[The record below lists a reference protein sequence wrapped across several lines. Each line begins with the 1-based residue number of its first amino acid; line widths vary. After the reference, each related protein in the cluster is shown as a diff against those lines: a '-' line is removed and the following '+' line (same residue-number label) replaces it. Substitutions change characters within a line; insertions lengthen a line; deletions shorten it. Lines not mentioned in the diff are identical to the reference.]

1 MRVLWISNIIF
12 PELCDRLGMSTPV
25 VGGWMQPA
33 AEALL
38 EREDALDLAVV
49 SFYQGDSLQVFHDT
63 RIRYYLVPEKTS
75 KSLLYDARV
84 EHFLK
89 LVNDD
94 FKPNLVHIHGTEY
107 GHSLA
112 QIRACGSENTVVS
125 IQGLVHYC
133 KYYYF
138 GGISEREL
146 IKCRTFRD
154 IVRRDSLFNQRNRMA
169 KRGLLEVELLKSVRH
184 VIGRTSWD
192 KACVW
197 ALNPNANYHSCNE
210 TLRDGFYNKQ
220 WQHDNCRPHTI
231 FLSQGHYPLKGVHQ
245 LIKSLPLIL
254 REYPDT
260 EVYVSGHN
268 LFSGLPFWR
277 KNGYANFV
285 QKLLVQLGVT
295 EKVHFLGQLS
305 EEQMIAEYMNAHV
318 FVCPSAIEN
327 SPNSVGE
334 AQLLGT
340 PVVASYV
347 GGTMDMVKDNETGF
361 LYRFEEISLLAQRV
375 CELFANRDL
384 CNRLSEQARIAA
396 RQRHCK
402 EINAATLLG
411 IYDKI
416 VSC

>member
-1 MRVLWISNIIF
+1 MKVLWISNIIF
-12 PELCDRLGMSTPV
+12 PELCDRLGMPAPV
-25 VGGWMQPA
+25 FAGWMQSGA
-33 AEALL
+33 KALL

-49 SFYQGDSLQVFHDT
+49 SFYQGDSLQVFCDSH
-63 RIRYYLVPEKTS
+63 IRYYLVPEKTTNT
-75 KSLLYDARV
+75 LLYDARV

-89 LVNDD
+89 VVNDD

-133 KYYYF
+133 KDYYF

-169 KRGLLEVELLKSVRH
+169 KRGLFEVELLKSVRH

-220 WQHDNCRPHTI
+220 WQYDKCSPHTI
-231 FLSQGHYPLKGVHQ
+231 FLSQGHYPLKGLHQ
-245 LIKSLPLIL
+245 VIKSLPLIL

-260 EVYVSGHN
+260 EVYVSGYN
-268 LFSGLPFWR
+268 FFSGLPFWR

-285 QKLLVQLGVT
+285 QKLLMRLGVT
-295 EKVHFLGQLS
+295 EKVHFLGQLN

-347 GGTMDMVKDNETGF
+347 GGTMDMVKDGETGF
-361 LYRFEEISLLAQRV
+361 LYRYEEISLLAQRV
-375 CELFANRDL
+375 CELFSNRELCERISVQERTVAN
-384 CNRLSEQARIAA
+384 S
-396 RQRHCK
+396 RHSKDTNATALVEIYK
-402 EINAATLLG
+402 EI
-411 IYDKI
+411 
-416 VSC
+416 VR

>member
-12 PELCDRLGMSTPV
+12 PELCDRLGMPAPV
-25 VGGWMQPA
+25 VAGWMQSGA
-33 AEALL
+33 KALL
-38 EREDALDLAVV
+38 EQEDALDLAVV
-49 SFYQGDSLQVFHDT
+49 SFYQGDSLQVFCDSH
-63 RIRYYLVPEKTS
+63 IRYYLVPEKTTN
-75 KSLLYDARV
+75 SLLYDARV

-89 LVNDD
+89 VVNND
-94 FKPNLVHIHGTEY
+94 FKPNLIHIHGTEY

-125 IQGLVHYC
+125 IQGLVHYY
-133 KYYYF
+133 KDHYF

-220 WQHDNCRPHTI
+220 WQYDKYSPHTI
-231 FLSQGHYPLKGVHQ
+231 FLSQGHYPLKGLHQ
-245 LIKSLPLIL
+245 VIKSLPLIL

-260 EVYVSGHN
+260 EVYVSGVN
-268 LFSGLPFWR
+268 FFSDLPFWR

-347 GGTMDMVKDNETGF
+347 GGTMDMVKDGETGF
-361 LYRFEEISLLAQRV
+361 LYRYEEISLLAQRV
-375 CELFANRDL
+375 CELFSNRELCERISVQERTVAN
-384 CNRLSEQARIAA
+384 ARHSKDTNA
-396 RQRHCK
+396 RALVEIYK
-402 EINAATLLG
+402 EI
-411 IYDKI
+411 
-416 VSC
+416 VR

>member
-12 PELCDRLGMSTPV
+12 PELCDRLGMPAPV
-25 VGGWMQPA
+25 FAGWMQSGA
-33 AEALL
+33 KALL

-49 SFYQGDSLQVFHDT
+49 SFYQGDSLQVFSDSH
-63 RIRYYLVPEKTS
+63 IRYYLVPEKTS

-89 LVNDD
+89 VVNDD
-94 FKPNLVHIHGTEY
+94 FKPNLVHIHGTEC

-125 IQGLVHYC
+125 IQGMVHYY
-133 KYYYF
+133 KDYYF

-192 KACVW
+192 KSCVW

-220 WQHDNCRPHTI
+220 WQYDKCSPHTI
-231 FLSQGHYPLKGVHQ
+231 FLSQGHYPLKGLHQ
-245 LIKSLPLIL
+245 VIKSLPLIL

-260 EVYVSGHN
+260 EVYVSGFN
-268 LFSGLPFWR
+268 FFSGLPFWR

-347 GGTMDMVKDNETGF
+347 GGTMDMVKDGETGF
-361 LYRFEEISLLAQRV
+361 LYRYEEISLLAQRV
-375 CELFANRDL
+375 CELFSNRELCERISVQERTVAN
-384 CNRLSEQARIAA
+384 ARHSKDTNA
-396 RQRHCK
+396 RALVEIYK
-402 EINAATLLG
+402 EI
-411 IYDKI
+411 
-416 VSC
+416 VR

>member
-12 PELCDRLGMSTPV
+12 PELCDRLGMPAPV
-25 VGGWMQPA
+25 VAGWMQSGA
-33 AEALL
+33 KALL
-38 EREDALDLAVV
+38 EREDALELAVV
-49 SFYQGDSLQVFHDT
+49 SFYQGDSLQVFCDSC
-63 RIRYYLVPEKTS
+63 IRYYLVPEKTTN
-75 KSLLYDARV
+75 SLLYDACV

-89 LVNDD
+89 VVNDD

-125 IQGLVHYC
+125 IQGLVHYY
-133 KYYYF
+133 KDHYF

-169 KRGLLEVELLKSVRH
+169 KRGFLEVELLKSVSH

-220 WQHDNCRPHTI
+220 WQYDKCSPHTI
-231 FLSQGHYPLKGVHQ
+231 FLSQGHYPLKGLHQ
-245 LIKSLPLIL
+245 VIKSLPLIL

-260 EVYVSGHN
+260 EVYVSGCN
-268 LFSGLPFWR
+268 FFSGLPFWR

-295 EKVHFLGQLS
+295 EKVHFLGLLS

-347 GGTMDMVKDNETGF
+347 GGTMDMVKDGETGF
-361 LYRFEEISLLAQRV
+361 LYRYEEISLLAQRV
-375 CELFANRDL
+375 CELFSNRELCERISVKERIVAN
-384 CNRLSEQARIAA
+384 ARHSKDTNVRALVEIY
-396 RQRHCK
+396 K
-402 EINAATLLG
+402 EI
-411 IYDKI
+411 
-416 VSC
+416 VS

>member
-12 PELCDRLGMSTPV
+12 PELCDRLGIPAPV
-25 VGGWMQPA
+25 FAGWMQSGA
-33 AEALL
+33 KALL
-38 EREDALDLAVV
+38 EREDALELAVV
-49 SFYQGDSLQVFHDT
+49 SFYQGDSLQVFCDS
-63 RIRYYLVPEKTS
+63 RIRYYLVPEKTT

-89 LVNDD
+89 VVNDD
-94 FKPNLVHIHGTEY
+94 FKPDLVHIHGTEY

-112 QIRACGSENTVVS
+112 QIRACGGENTVVS

-133 KYYYF
+133 KDHYY

-210 TLRDGFYNKQ
+210 TLRYGFYNKQ
-220 WQHDNCRPHTI
+220 WQYDKCSPHTI
-231 FLSQGHYPLKGVHQ
+231 FLSQGHYPLKGLHQ
-245 LIKSLPLIL
+245 VIKSLPLIL

-268 LFSGLPFWR
+268 FFSDLPFWR

-285 QKLLVQLGVT
+285 QKLLVLLGVT
-295 EKVHFLGQLS
+295 EKVHFLGQLN

-347 GGTMDMVKDNETGF
+347 GGTMDMVKDSETGF
-361 LYRFEEISLLAQRV
+361 LYRYEEISLLAQRV
-375 CELFANRDL
+375 CELFSNRELCERISVQERIVAN
-384 CNRLSEQARIAA
+384 ARHSKDANA
-396 RQRHCK
+396 RALVEIYK
-402 EINAATLLG
+402 EI
-411 IYDKI
+411 
-416 VSC
+416 VR

>member
-12 PELCDRLGMSTPV
+12 PELCDRLGMPAPV
-25 VGGWMQPA
+25 VAGWMQSGA
-33 AEALL
+33 KALL
-38 EREDALDLAVV
+38 EQEDALDLAVV
-49 SFYQGDSLQVFHDT
+49 SFYQGDSLQVFCDSH
-63 RIRYYLVPEKTS
+63 IRYYLVPEKTTN
-75 KSLLYDARV
+75 SLLYDARV

-89 LVNDD
+89 VVNDD
-94 FKPNLVHIHGTEY
+94 FKPNLVHIHGTEC

-112 QIRACGSENTVVS
+112 QVRACGSENTVVS

-133 KYYYF
+133 KDYYF

-146 IKCRTFRD
+146 MKCRTFRD

-197 ALNPNANYHSCNE
+197 ALNPNANYYSCNE

-220 WQHDNCRPHTI
+220 WQYDKYSPHTI
-231 FLSQGHYPLKGVHQ
+231 FLSQGHYPLKGLHQ
-245 LIKSLPLIL
+245 VIKSLPLIL

-260 EVYVSGHN
+260 EVYVSGVN
-268 LFSGLPFWR
+268 FFSDLPFWR

-347 GGTMDMVKDNETGF
+347 GGTMDMVKDGETGF
-361 LYRFEEISLLAQRV
+361 LYRYEEISLLAQRV
-375 CELFANRDL
+375 CELFSNRELCERISVQERTVAN
-384 CNRLSEQARIAA
+384 ARHSKDTNA
-396 RQRHCK
+396 RALVEIYK
-402 EINAATLLG
+402 EI
-411 IYDKI
+411 
-416 VSC
+416 VR

>member
-12 PELCDRLGMSTPV
+12 PELCDRLGMPAPV
-25 VGGWMQPA
+25 VAGWMQSGA
-33 AEALL
+33 KALL
-38 EREDALDLAVV
+38 EQEDALDLAVV
-49 SFYQGDSLQVFHDT
+49 SFYQGDSLQVFCDSH
-63 RIRYYLVPEKTS
+63 IRYYLVPEKTTN
-75 KSLLYDARV
+75 SLLYDARV

-89 LVNDD
+89 VVNDD
-94 FKPNLVHIHGTEY
+94 FKPNLVHIHGTEC

-112 QIRACGSENTVVS
+112 QVRACGSENTVVS

-133 KYYYF
+133 KDYYF

-146 IKCRTFRD
+146 MKCRTFRD

-220 WQHDNCRPHTI
+220 WQYDKYSPHTI
-231 FLSQGHYPLKGVHQ
+231 FLSQGHYPLKGLHQ
-245 LIKSLPLIL
+245 VIKSLPLIL

-260 EVYVSGHN
+260 EVYVSGVN
-268 LFSGLPFWR
+268 FFSDLPFWR

-347 GGTMDMVKDNETGF
+347 GGTMDMVKDGETGF
-361 LYRFEEISLLAQRV
+361 LYRYEEISLLAQRV
-375 CELFANRDL
+375 CELFSNRELCERISVQERTVAN
-384 CNRLSEQARIAA
+384 ARHSKDTNA
-396 RQRHCK
+396 RALVEIYK
-402 EINAATLLG
+402 EI
-411 IYDKI
+411 
-416 VSC
+416 VR